1 MSTSLI
7 YVLDDDPLTA
17 QSAAALLGQE
27 SDFEVS
33 AFTRLAELR
42 AAASARA
49 PDAVL
54 VEATLAQGDGIDVVE
69 AMTRD
74 DPDVVA
80 ISVTSASDLDATAVA
95 LSRVGP
101 LRHVH
106 KPFEPRDLLPKLR
119 AGLERRGLSRALAGA
134 RSAIEQQNQA
144 LRASRAQVERT
155 TAELEVTSSELA
167 TATER
172 LVEAEQL
179 AAVGRVLTGIAHE
192 ITSQLA
198 LVGYAEAIRSRVGF
212 DPELVELCDVIVT
225 AHKRLCAMV
234 DQIREFVT
242 EPRRARDGTRG
253 VESAGLTREPADVM
267 AVVDEALAILR
278 YDRDV
283 RARNVVKSYRAR
295 PLAAL
300 NREKFSQVVINLVSN
315 AVLATRP
322 GDTIDVELEVDA
334 ASGDLVLSV
343 SDHGVGMSPAVLARL
358 GQPFFTT
365 RGDRGSGLGVGIC
378 MRIVEEHGGSLTYA
392 SEEGVGTRARVR
404 LPQLEGG
411 GRGKSPAE
419 AA

>member
-1 MSTSLI
+1 MALV
-7 YVLDDDPLTA
+7 YVLDDDPLA
-17 QSAAALLGQE
+17 ARSAAILLGQE
-27 SDFEVS
+27 SDLEVAS
-33 AFTRLAELR
+33 FTRLGDLR
-42 AAASARA
+42 AAAEIRA

-54 VEATLAQGDGIDVVE
+54 VEVTLGDAGGIDMVE
-69 AMTRD
+69 GMTRD
-74 DPDVVA
+74 DPDLVTIA
-80 ISVTSASDLDATAVA
+80 VTSARDPDATAAA

-106 KPFEPRDLLPKLR
+106 KPFEARELLPRLR
-119 AGLERRGLSRALAGA
+119 AGLERRELARGLAAAEATLEQRDRALH
-134 RSAIEQQNQA
+134 
-144 LRASRAQVERT
+144 ASRAQVERT
-155 TAELEVTSSELA
+155 TARLEVTSSELA

-179 AAVGRVLTGIAHE
+179 AAVGRVLTGVAHE

-198 LVGYAEAIRSRVGF
+198 LVGYAEAIRTRVGF
-212 DPELVELCDVIVT
+212 DPELMELCDVIVN

-234 DQIREFVT
+234 DQIRDFVA
-242 EPRRARDGTRG
+242 EPRRRG
-253 VESAGLTREPADVM
+253 DSGELAREPADVM

-283 RARNVVKSYRAR
+283 RARNLVKRYRAR

-300 NREKFSQVVINLVSN
+300 HREKFSQVVINLVSN

-322 GDTIDVELEVDA
+322 GDAIEVELDVDP
-334 ASGDLVLSV
+334 GTGELMLTVT
-343 SDHGVGMSPAVLARL
+343 DHGVGMSPAVLARL

-378 MRIVEEHGGSLTYA
+378 MRIAEEHGGSLTYE
-392 SEEGVGTRARVR
+392 SREGSGTQARVR

-411 GRGKSPAE
+411 RGASPEE

>member
-1 MSTSLI
+1 VAAI
-7 YVLDDDPLTA
+7 VYALDEDPLTTR
-17 QSAAALLGQE
+17 SAAALLGQE
-27 SDFEVS
+27 SDLEVS
-33 AFTRLAELR
+33 TFTRVADLR
-42 AAASARA
+42 AAAELRP

-54 VEATLAQGDGIDVVE
+54 VDTAVDQAGGIDCIE
-69 AMTRD
+69 AMVRD
-74 DPDVVA
+74 DPDLVA
-80 ISVTSASDLDATAVA
+80 IAVTSASDRDATAHA

-101 LRHVH
+101 LRHAH
-106 KPFEPRDLLPKLR
+106 KPFEARDLLPKLR
-119 AGLERRGLSRALAGA
+119 AGLERRGLSRALAAA
-134 RSAIEQQNQA
+134 RAALEQENLA

-155 TAELEVTSSELA
+155 TAELRVTSSELA

-198 LVGYAEAIRSRVGF
+198 LVGYAEAIRTRVGF
-212 DPELVELCDVIVT
+212 DPELVELCDVIVN

-234 DQIREFVT
+234 DQIRDFVT
-242 EPRRARDGTRG
+242 EPRSTR
-253 VESAGLTREPADVM
+253 AGLAREPADVV

-283 RARNVVKSYRAR
+283 RSRNLVKSYRAR

-315 AVLATRP
+315 AVLATQP
-322 GDTIDVELEVDA
+322 GDTIEIEVDDDRE
-334 ASGDLVLSV
+334 SGDLMLTV
-343 SDHGVGMSPAVLARL
+343 SDRGVGMSPAVLARL

-378 MRIVEEHGGSLTYA
+378 MRIAEEHGGSLTYM
-392 SEEGVGTRARVR
+392 SEEGRGTQARVR

-411 GRGKSPAE
+411 R
-419 AA
+419 AASTGAGS

>member
-1 MSTSLI
+1 VALV
-7 YVLDDDPLTA
+7 YVLDDDPLA
-17 QSAAALLGQE
+17 ARSAAILLGQE
-27 SDFEVS
+27 SDLEVAS
-33 AFTRLAELR
+33 FTRLGDLR
-42 AAASARA
+42 AAAEIRA

-54 VEATLAQGDGIDVVE
+54 VEVTLGDAGGIDMVE
-69 AMTRD
+69 GMTRD
-74 DPDVVA
+74 DPDLVTIA
-80 ISVTSASDLDATAVA
+80 VTSARDPDATAAA

-106 KPFEPRDLLPKLR
+106 KPFEARELLPRLR
-119 AGLERRGLSRALAGA
+119 AGLERRELARGLAAAEATLEQRDRALH
-134 RSAIEQQNQA
+134 
-144 LRASRAQVERT
+144 ASRAQVERT
-155 TAELEVTSSELA
+155 TARLEVTSSELA

-179 AAVGRVLTGIAHE
+179 AAVGRVLTGVAHE

-198 LVGYAEAIRSRVGF
+198 LVGYAEAIRTRVGF
-212 DPELVELCDVIVT
+212 DPELMELCDVIVN

-234 DQIREFVT
+234 DQIRDFVA
-242 EPRRARDGTRG
+242 EPRRRG
-253 VESAGLTREPADVM
+253 DSGELAREPADVM

-283 RARNVVKSYRAR
+283 RARNLVKRYRAR

-300 NREKFSQVVINLVSN
+300 HREKFSQVVINLVSN

-322 GDTIDVELEVDA
+322 GDAIEVELDVDP
-334 ASGDLVLSV
+334 GTGELMLTVT
-343 SDHGVGMSPAVLARL
+343 DHGVGMSPAVLARL

-378 MRIVEEHGGSLTYA
+378 MRIAEEHGGSLTYE
-392 SEEGVGTRARVR
+392 SREGSGTQARVR

-411 GRGKSPAE
+411 RGASPEE

>member
-1 MSTSLI
+1 VSASVI
-7 YVLDDDPLTA
+7 YALDDDPLA
-17 QSAAALLGQE
+17 SQAAAALLDQE
-27 SDFEVS
+27 SDLDVS
-33 AFTRLAELR
+33 TFTRLADLR
-42 AAASARA
+42 AAIEARA

-54 VEATLAQGDGIDVVE
+54 VEATLTQADGIELVE
-69 AMTRD
+69 SMMRE
-74 DPDVVA
+74 DPDLVGIV
-80 ISVTSASDLDATAVA
+80 VTSASDRDASAQA

-101 LRHVH
+101 LRHVQ
-106 KPFEPRDLLPKLR
+106 KPFEARDLLPKLR
-119 AGLERRGLSRALAGA
+119 AGLERRALALALSAARGA
-134 RSAIEQQNQA
+134 LEQQQLA

-198 LVGYAEAIRSRVGF
+198 LVGYAEAIRTRVGF
-212 DPELVELCDVIVT
+212 DPELVELCDVIVN

-234 DQIREFVT
+234 DQIRDFVS
-242 EPRRARDGTRG
+242 EPRRAPGAGAR
-253 VESAGLTREPADVM
+253 AGLAREPADVM
-267 AVVDEALAILR
+267 AVVDEALAIVR

-283 RARNVVKSYRAR
+283 RSRNLVKSYRAR

-315 AVLATRP
+315 AVLATQP
-322 GDTIDVELEVDA
+322 GDTIDIDLDVDA
-334 ASGDLVLSV
+334 ESGELMLTV
-343 SDHGVGMSPAVLARL
+343 SDRGAGMSPAVLARL

-378 MRIVEEHGGSLTYA
+378 MRIVEEHGGSLTYV
-392 SEEGVGTRARVR
+392 SEEGVGTQARVR
-404 LPQLEGG
+404 MPQLEG
-411 GRGKSPAE
+411 GKSPAE

>member
-1 MSTSLI
+1 VAPTLI
-7 YVLDDDPLTA
+7 YALDDDPLTA

-27 SDFEVS
+27 SDLEVS
-33 AFTRLAELR
+33 TFTRLADLR
-42 AAASARA
+42 AAALARP

-54 VEATLAQGDGIDVVE
+54 IEATLTHADGIELVE
-69 AMTRD
+69 SMMRD
-74 DPDVVA
+74 DPDLVA
-80 ISVTSASDLDATAVA
+80 IVMTRAGDLDASASA

-106 KPFEPRDLLPKLR
+106 KPFVAHDLLPKLR
-119 AGLERRGLSRALAGA
+119 GGLERRALARELAGA
-134 RSAIEQQNQA
+134 RAALEQQNQA

-198 LVGYAEAIRSRVGF
+198 LVGYAEAIRTRVDH
-212 DPELVELCDVIVT
+212 DPELVELCEVIVN

-234 DQIREFVT
+234 DQIRDFVS
-242 EPRRARDGTRG
+242 EPRRAR
-253 VESAGLTREPADVM
+253 AGMTREPADVM
-267 AVVDEALAILR
+267 AVVDESLAILR
-278 YDRDV
+278 YDRDM
-283 RARNVVKSYRAR
+283 RSRNLIKRYRAR

-300 NREKFSQVVINLVSN
+300 NRENFSQVVINLVSN
-315 AVLATRP
+315 AVLATEA
-322 GDTIDVELEVDA
+322 GDTIEVELDSDTG
-334 ASGDLVLSV
+334 SGELILTV
-343 SDHGVGMSPAVLARL
+343 SDKGVGMSPAVLARL

-378 MRIVEEHGGSLTYA
+378 RRIVEAHGGSLTYV
-392 SEEGVGTRARVR
+392 SEEGVGTQARVR
-404 LPQLEGG
+404 LPELETGSDRATAA
-411 GRGKSPAE
+411 RGAE
-419 AA
+419 VSS

>member
-1 MSTSLI
+1 MATLV
-7 YVLDDDPLTA
+7 YALDDDPLTA

-33 AFTRLAELR
+33 TFTRLADLR
-42 AAASARA
+42 AAALARA

-54 VEATLAQGDGIDVVE
+54 IEATLTQADGIELVE
-69 AMTRD
+69 SMMRD
-74 DPDVVA
+74 DPYLVSIVMTRA
-80 ISVTSASDLDATAVA
+80 GDLDASASA

-106 KPFEPRDLLPKLR
+106 KPFVAHDLLPKLR
-119 AGLERRGLSRALAGA
+119 GGLERRSLARELAGA
-134 RSAIEQQNQA
+134 RAALEQQNQA

-198 LVGYAEAIRSRVGF
+198 LVGYAEAIRTRVDD
-212 DPELVELCDVIVT
+212 DPELVELCEVIVN

-234 DQIREFVT
+234 DQIRDFVT
-242 EPRRARDGTRG
+242 EPRRAR
-253 VESAGLTREPADVM
+253 AGMTREPADVM
-267 AVVDEALAILR
+267 AVVDESLAILR
-278 YDRDV
+278 YDRDM
-283 RARNVVKSYRAR
+283 RSRNLIKRYRAR
-295 PLAAL
+295 PLASL

-315 AVLATRP
+315 AVLATQA
-322 GDTIDVELEVDA
+322 GDTIEVELD
-334 ASGDLVLSV
+334 SGGGELVLTV
-343 SDHGVGMSPAVLARL
+343 SDKGVGMSPAVLARL

-378 MRIVEEHGGSLTYA
+378 RRIVEAHGGSLTYV
-392 SEEGVGTRARVR
+392 SEEGVGTQARVR
-404 LPQLEGG
+404 LPELEAA
-411 GRGKSPAE
+411 RAE
-419 AA
+419 AS

>member
-1 MSTSLI
+1 MAAI
-7 YVLDDDPLTA
+7 VYALDEDPLTTR
-17 QSAAALLGQE
+17 SAAALLGQE
-27 SDFEVS
+27 SDLEVS
-33 AFTRLAELR
+33 TFTRVADLR
-42 AAASARA
+42 AAAELRP

-54 VEATLAQGDGIDVVE
+54 VDAAVDQESGIDCIE
-69 AMTRD
+69 ALVRD
-74 DPDVVA
+74 DPDLVA
-80 ISVTSASDLDATAVA
+80 IAVTSASDRDATAQA

-101 LRHVH
+101 LRHAH
-106 KPFEPRDLLPKLR
+106 KPFEARDLLPKLR
-119 AGLERRGLSRALAGA
+119 AGLERRGLARALAAA
-134 RSAIEQQNQA
+134 RAALEQENLA

-155 TAELEVTSSELA
+155 TAELRVTSSELA

-172 LVEAEQL
+172 LVESEQL

-198 LVGYAEAIRSRVGF
+198 LVGYAEAIRTRVGF
-212 DPELVELCDVIVT
+212 DPELVELCDVIVN

-234 DQIREFVT
+234 DQIRDFVT
-242 EPRRARDGTRG
+242 EPRSAR
-253 VESAGLTREPADVM
+253 AGLAREPADVV

-283 RARNVVKSYRAR
+283 RSRNLVKSYRAR

-315 AVLATRP
+315 AVLATQS
-322 GDTIDVELEVDA
+322 GDTIEIEVDEDRD
-334 ASGDLVLSV
+334 SGDLMVTV
-343 SDHGVGMSPAVLARL
+343 SDRGVGMSPAVLARL

-378 MRIVEEHGGSLTYA
+378 MRIAEEHGGSLTYV
-392 SEEGVGTRARVR
+392 SEEGRGTQARVR

-411 GRGKSPAE
+411 RAVGTGAGS
-419 AA
+419 

>member
-1 MSTSLI
+1 MALV
-7 YVLDDDPLTA
+7 YVLDDDPLA
-17 QSAAALLGQE
+17 ARSAAILLGQE
-27 SDFEVS
+27 SDLEVAS
-33 AFTRLAELR
+33 FTRLGDLR
-42 AAASARA
+42 AAAEIRA

-54 VEATLAQGDGIDVVE
+54 VEVTLGDAGGIDMVE
-69 AMTRD
+69 GMTRD
-74 DPDVVA
+74 DPDLVTIA
-80 ISVTSASDLDATAVA
+80 VTSARDPDATAAA

-106 KPFEPRDLLPKLR
+106 KPFEARELLPRLR
-119 AGLERRGLSRALAGA
+119 AGLERRELARGLAAAEATLEQRDRALH
-134 RSAIEQQNQA
+134 
-144 LRASRAQVERT
+144 ASRAQVERT
-155 TAELEVTSSELA
+155 TARLEVTSSELA

-179 AAVGRVLTGIAHE
+179 AAVGRVLTGVAHE

-198 LVGYAEAIRSRVGF
+198 LVGYAEAIRTRVGF
-212 DPELVELCDVIVT
+212 DPELMELCDVIVN

-234 DQIREFVT
+234 DQIRDFVA
-242 EPRRARDGTRG
+242 EPRRRG
-253 VESAGLTREPADVM
+253 DSGELAREPADVM

-283 RARNVVKSYRAR
+283 RARNLVKRYRAR

-300 NREKFSQVVINLVSN
+300 HREKFSQVVINLVSN
-315 AVLATRP
+315 AVLATRS
-322 GDTIDVELEVDA
+322 GDAIEVELDVDP
-334 ASGDLVLSV
+334 GTGELMLTVT
-343 SDHGVGMSPAVLARL
+343 DHGVGMSPAVLARL

-378 MRIVEEHGGSLTYA
+378 MRIAEEHGGSLTYE
-392 SEEGVGTRARVR
+392 SREGSGTQARVR

-411 GRGKSPAE
+411 RGASPEE

>member
-1 MSTSLI
+1 VSASLI

-17 QSAAALLGQE
+17 QSAAALLAQE

-33 AFTRLAELR
+33 AFTRLADLR
-42 AAASARA
+42 AARSSRA

-54 VEATLAQGDGIDVVE
+54 ADATLAHSDGIDVVE
-69 AMTRD
+69 AMRRE
-74 DPDVVA
+74 DPDLVA
-80 ISVTSASDLDATAVA
+80 IAVTSASDPDATAVA

-101 LRHVH
+101 LRHVL

-119 AGLERRGLSRALAGA
+119 AGLERRELSRALAGA
-134 RSAIEQQNQA
+134 RAALEQQNQA

-179 AAVGRVLTGIAHE
+179 AAVGRVLTGVAHE

-198 LVGYAEAIRSRVGF
+198 LVGYAEAIRSRVAS

-234 DQIREFVT
+234 DQIREFVS
-242 EPRRARDGTRG
+242 EPRRARGA
-253 VESAGLTREPADVM
+253 AGARAGALAREPADVM

-283 RARNVVKSYRAR
+283 RARNLVRSYRAR

-315 AVLATRP
+315 AVLATQP
-322 GDTIDVELEVDA
+322 GDTIDIELDVDA
-334 ASGDLVLSV
+334 ASGELVLAV
-343 SDHGVGMSPAVLARL
+343 SDRGVGMSPAVLARL

-378 MRIVEEHGGSLTYA
+378 MRIVEEHGGSLTYV
-392 SEEGVGTRARVR
+392 SEEGAGTRARVR

-411 GRGKSPAE
+411 RGKSPAE

>member
-1 MSTSLI
+1 MSASLI
-7 YVLDDDPLTA
+7 YVVDDDPLA
-17 QSAAALLGQE
+17 SQSAAVLLGQE
-27 SDFEVS
+27 SDFEV
-33 AFTRLAELR
+33 ATFNRVADMR
-42 AAASARA
+42 AAAVDRA
-49 PDAVL
+49 PDVVL
-54 VEATLAQGDGIDVVE
+54 IEATSTQEGGIDVME
-69 AMTRD
+69 AMMRD
-74 DPDVVA
+74 DPDLVA
-80 ISVTSASDLDATAVA
+80 IVVTRAGDPDATAVA

-101 LRHVH
+101 LRHAH

-119 AGLERRGLSRALAGA
+119 AGLERRGLVHGLAAARGAL
-134 RSAIEQQNQA
+134 EQQHQA

-155 TAELEVTSSELA
+155 TAELQVTSSELA

-198 LVGYAEAIRSRVGF
+198 LVGYAEAIRTRVDF
-212 DPELVELCDVIVT
+212 DPELVELCDVIVN

-234 DQIREFVT
+234 DQIRDFVT
-242 EPRRARDGTRG
+242 EPRRGAASG
-253 VESAGLTREPADVM
+253 VLAREPADVM
-267 AVVDEALAILR
+267 AVVDESLAILR

-283 RARNVVKSYRAR
+283 RTRNLVKHYRAR

-315 AVLATRP
+315 AVLATQP
-322 GDTIDVELEVDA
+322 GDTIEVELDVDA
-334 ASGDLVLSV
+334 DSGDLVLAV
-343 SDHGVGMSPAVLARL
+343 SDRGSGMSPAVLARL

-378 MRIVEEHGGSLTYA
+378 MRIVEEHGGALTYV

-404 LPQLEGG
+404 MPQLEGG

>member
-1 MSTSLI
+1 MSATLI
-7 YVLDDDPLTA
+7 YALDDDPLTT

-33 AFTRLAELR
+33 TFTRLADLR
-42 AAASARA
+42 AAAEARS
-49 PDAVL
+49 PDVVL
-54 VEATLAQGDGIDVVE
+54 VEVTLAQANGIDVIE
-69 AMTRD
+69 GMTRD
-74 DPDVVA
+74 DPDLVA
-80 ISVTSASDLDATAVA
+80 IVVTSASDPDATSQA

-119 AGLERRGLSRALAGA
+119 AGLERRGLSHALAAARGA
-134 RSAIEQQNQA
+134 LEQQNLA

-198 LVGYAEAIRSRVGF
+198 LVGYAEAIRTRVGF
-212 DPELVELCDVIVT
+212 DPELVELCDVIVN

-234 DQIREFVT
+234 DQIRDFVS
-242 EPRRARDGTRG
+242 EPRRARGG
-253 VESAGLTREPADVM
+253 VRAGLVREPADVM

-283 RARNVVKSYRAR
+283 RSRNLVKTYRAR

-300 NREKFSQVVINLVSN
+300 NREKFSQVVINLASN
-315 AVLATRP
+315 AVLATQP
-322 GDTIDVELEVDA
+322 GDTIEIELDVDPD
-334 ASGDLVLSV
+334 SGELVLSV
-343 SDHGVGMSPAVLARL
+343 SDRGVGMSPAVLARL

-378 MRIVEEHGGSLTYA
+378 KRIVEEHGGSLTYV
-392 SEEGVGTRARVR
+392 SEEGVGTQARVR

-411 GRGKSPAE
+411 KGKSPAE

>member
-1 MSTSLI
+1 VSASLI
-7 YVLDDDPLTA
+7 YVLGDDPLVS

-27 SDFEVS
+27 SDLEVS
-33 AFTRLAELR
+33 TFTRLAELR
-42 AAASARA
+42 AAAEARA
-49 PDAVL
+49 PDVVL
-54 VEATLAQGDGIDVVE
+54 VEATSTQVAGIDMVE
-69 AMTRD
+69 ELSRE
-74 DPDVVA
+74 DPDLVTIV
-80 ISVTSASDLDATAVA
+80 VTSASDPDATAAA

-101 LRHVH
+101 LRHAH

-119 AGLERRGLSRALAGA
+119 AGLERRGLSRELTRA
-134 RSAIEQQNQA
+134 RASLEQQNQA

-155 TAELEVTSSELA
+155 AAELEVTSSELA

-198 LVGYAEAIRSRVGF
+198 LVGYAEAIRTRVGG
-212 DPELVELCDVIVT
+212 DAELVELCDVIVN

-234 DQIREFVT
+234 DQIRDFVT
-242 EPRRARDGTRG
+242 DPRRARGA
-253 VESAGLTREPADVM
+253 AGATGLAREPADVM

-283 RARNVVKSYRAR
+283 RSRNLVKNYRAR

-300 NREKFSQVVINLVSN
+300 HREKFSQVVINLVSN
-315 AVLATRP
+315 AVLATQP
-322 GDTIDVELEVDA
+322 GDTIEIDLEVDA
-334 ASGDLVLSV
+334 ESGELILAV
-343 SDHGVGMSPAVLARL
+343 SDRGVGMSPAVLARL
-358 GQPFFTT
+358 GHPFFTT

-378 MRIVEEHGGSLTYA
+378 MRIVEEHGGSLTYV
-392 SEEGVGTRARVR
+392 SEEGVGTQARVR

-411 GRGKSPAE
+411 KGKRPAE

>member
-1 MSTSLI
+1 MSASRI
-7 YVLDDDPLTA
+7 YVVDDDPLA
-17 QSAAALLGQE
+17 SQSAAVLLGQE
-27 SDFEVS
+27 SDFEV
-33 AFTRLAELR
+33 ATFNRVADMR
-42 AAASARA
+42 AAAVDRA
-49 PDAVL
+49 PDVVL
-54 VEATLAQGDGIDVVE
+54 IEATSTQTDGIDVME
-69 AMTRD
+69 AMMRD
-74 DPDVVA
+74 DPDLVA
-80 ISVTSASDLDATAVA
+80 IVVTRAGDPDATALA

-101 LRHVH
+101 LRHAH

-119 AGLERRGLSRALAGA
+119 AGLERRGLVHDLATARGAL
-134 RSAIEQQNQA
+134 EQQNQA

-155 TAELEVTSSELA
+155 TAELQVTSSELA

-198 LVGYAEAIRSRVGF
+198 LVGYAEAIRTRVDF
-212 DPELVELCDVIVT
+212 DPELVELCDVIVN

-234 DQIREFVT
+234 DQIRDFVT
-242 EPRRARDGTRG
+242 EPRRGATSRG
-253 VESAGLTREPADVM
+253 LAREPADVM
-267 AVVDEALAILR
+267 AVVDESLAILR

-283 RARNVVKSYRAR
+283 RTRNLVKSYRAR

-315 AVLATRP
+315 AVLATQP
-322 GDTIDVELEVDA
+322 GDTIEVELDVDA
-334 ASGDLVLSV
+334 DSGDLVLAV
-343 SDHGVGMSPAVLARL
+343 SDRGTGMSPAVLARL

-378 MRIVEEHGGSLTYA
+378 MRIVEEHGGALTYV
-392 SEEGVGTRARVR
+392 SEEGVGTQARVR
-404 LPQLEGG
+404 MPQLEG
-411 GRGKSPAE
+411 RGKNPAE

>member
-1 MSTSLI
+1 VSATLI
-7 YVLDDDPLTA
+7 YALDDDPLTT

-33 AFTRLAELR
+33 TFTRLADLR
-42 AAASARA
+42 AAAEARS
-49 PDAVL
+49 PDVVL
-54 VEATLAQGDGIDVVE
+54 VEVTLAQANGIDVIE
-69 AMTRD
+69 GMTRD
-74 DPDVVA
+74 DPDLVA
-80 ISVTSASDLDATAVA
+80 IVVTSASDPDATSQA

-119 AGLERRGLSRALAGA
+119 AGLERRGLSHALAAARGA
-134 RSAIEQQNQA
+134 LEQQNLA

-198 LVGYAEAIRSRVGF
+198 LVGYAEAIRTRVGF
-212 DPELVELCDVIVT
+212 DPELVELCDVIVN

-234 DQIREFVT
+234 DQIRDFVS
-242 EPRRARDGTRG
+242 EPRRARGG
-253 VESAGLTREPADVM
+253 VRAGLVREPADVM

-283 RARNVVKSYRAR
+283 RSRNLVKTYRAR

-300 NREKFSQVVINLVSN
+300 NREKFSQVVINLASN
-315 AVLATRP
+315 AVLATQP
-322 GDTIDVELEVDA
+322 GDTIEIELDVDPD
-334 ASGDLVLSV
+334 SGELVLSV
-343 SDHGVGMSPAVLARL
+343 SDRGVGMSPAVLARL

-378 MRIVEEHGGSLTYA
+378 KRIVEEHGGSLTYV
-392 SEEGVGTRARVR
+392 SEEGVGTQARVR

-411 GRGKSPAE
+411 KGKSPAE